1 MRRILFMHGD
11 SQQLVPISPVV
22 CRELTGAA
30 LTLTRKSLR
39 WFPGAPV
46 FWSIPL
52 CAAFT
57 AYGG

>member
-1 MRRILFMHGD
+1 MHGD